1 MIYYSAFPLDLAFYD
16 PSQMKLEEMT
26 IDGVT
31 MLVNKES
38 EEEATLVRMISPNPA
53 HYLDPRYQPGVR
65 ITKTPRV

>member
-1 MIYYSAFPLDLAFYD
+1 LDLAFYD